1 MRPIDWRK
9 QAGLSQESA
18 AKLVGVS
25 GKNPA
30 RTWQRW
36 EIGER
41 EPPVSVIAK
50 IETLSDGNVSARDWL
65 EVGREYRAKHGI
77 AHSPFQSQVP
87 ESAVGKAA

>member
-18 AKLVGVS
+18 AKLVGVM

-50 IETLSDGNVSARDWL
+50 IEALSDGAVAARDWL
-65 EVGREYRAKHGI
+65 DVGREYRAKHE
-77 AHSPFQSQVP
+77 AALPPFHDLAP
-87 ESAVGKAA
+87 ASAVGEAA